1 MGSYQKN
8 FSDFAVTAIDMLA
21 EKTLKAQ
28 DLSSI
33 VDSTAN
39 GPASQTAIAYA
50 SGGSYGESPTGG
62 AARSAQYGGFATF
75 AITTDVAGAVSAV
88 KVIEQ
93 GPNIADVGDTI
104 IFLADALN
112 AAFGVSNITGDV
124 TATIA
129 GADLEV
135 PSGIF
140 RDRLPSLY
148 VGSAGNVKVT
158 LANDSLNG
166 FDPTVLTGLQAGTFV
181 PVACRRIYNTD
192 AATTVTNL
200 LALF

>member
-39 GPASQTAIAYA
+39 GPVSQTAIAYP
-50 SGGSYGESPTGG
+50 SGGSYGLSPTGG
-62 AARSAQYGGFATF
+62 AAKSAQYTGATF
-75 AITTDVAGAVSAV
+75 AVTTDGAGAVSAV
-88 KVIEQ
+88 TVIEQ
-93 GPNIADVGDTI
+93 GHNIADSGDTI

-124 TATIA
+124 TATLA

-135 PSGIF
+135 PDGIF

-166 FDPTVLTGLQAGTFV
+166 FDPIVLTGLQAGTFV
-181 PVACRRIYNTD
+181 PVVCRQIHNTD

>member
-39 GPASQTAIAYA
+39 GPASQTAIAYS
-50 SGGSYGESPTGG
+50 SGGSYGLSPTGG
-62 AARSAQYGGFATF
+62 AARSAQYTGATF
-75 AITTDVAGAVSAV
+75 AITTDGAGAVSAV
-88 KVIEQ
+88 TVINQ
-93 GPNIADVGDTI
+93 GSNVATSGDTI
-104 IFLADALN
+104 IFNADSLN
-112 AAFGVSNITGDV
+112 LAFGVSNITGNV
-124 TATIA
+124 TATLA
-129 GADLEV
+129 GADLEK

-140 RDRLPSLY
+140 YDRLPSLY
-148 VGSAGNVKVT
+148 VGSTGDVKVT

-166 FDPTVLTGLQAGTFV
+166 FDPTVLTGLTAGTFV
-181 PVACRRIYNTD
+181 PVACRQIHNTD